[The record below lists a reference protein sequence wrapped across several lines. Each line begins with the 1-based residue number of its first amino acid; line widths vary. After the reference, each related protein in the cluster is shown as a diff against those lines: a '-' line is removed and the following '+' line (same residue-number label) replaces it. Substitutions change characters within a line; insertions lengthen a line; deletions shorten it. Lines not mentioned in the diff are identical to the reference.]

1 MAAMGLLAPAAS
13 GGSAFAHEVRPAYL
27 EIAEERPG
35 EFGVLWKTPMRGE
48 LRLGLDVD
56 LSPPVEE
63 ITPVF
68 RRKVRDAAVETWR
81 FRAREPLRG
90 RMLRIRGLEAT
101 ISDVLVRI
109 RFADGGSWTE
119 RLTPSSP
126 SARIPAAQSAVEAA
140 ARYLK
145 LGVEHILLGVDHLL
159 FVLALLLVTRG
170 AAPIVKAIT
179 AFTVAHSITLGLA
192 TLGLVH
198 VPSAPT
204 EALIALSIVLVAAES
219 VRERRGGGGHVS
231 RRPWPLPFAFGLL
244 HGLGF
249 AGALSEI
256 GLPEGSIPL
265 ALLAFN
271 VGVEIGQLAFIG
283 LVLAVAAPIRLGWVR
298 FPGGAELLPP
308 YAIGSVA
315 MLWVLQRLPLGG

>member
-1 MAAMGLLAPAAS
+1 
-13 GGSAFAHEVRPAYL
+13 
-27 EIAEERPG
+27 
-35 EFGVLWKTPMRGE
+35 
-48 LRLGLDVD
+48 VD

-63 ITPVF
+63 ITPVS
-68 RRKVRDAAVETWR
+68 RRRARDAAVETWR

-90 RMLRIRGLEAT
+90 RTLRIRGLETT

-109 RFADGGSWTE
+109 QFAGGGAWVE

-126 SARIPAAQSAVEAA
+126 SARIPAAQGAVEAA

-170 AAPIVKAIT
+170 AAPIVKAVT
-179 AFTVAHSITLGLA
+179 AFTAAHSITLGLA
-192 TLGLVH
+192 TMGVVR
-198 VPSAPT
+198 VPGAPT
-204 EALIALSIVLVAAES
+204 EALIALSIALVAAEAA
-219 VRERRGGGGHVS
+219 RACRGGGGEAS
-231 RRPWPLPFAFGLL
+231 RRPWPIPFAFGLL

-249 AGALSEI
+249 AGALSEV

-265 ALLAFN
+265 ALLSFN
-271 VGVEIGQLAFIG
+271 IGVEVGQLAFIA
-283 LVLAVAAPIRLGWVR
+283 LALAVALPIRRRWIR
-298 FPGGAELLPP
+298 FPRGAELLPP

-315 MLWVLQRLPLGG
+315 VFWVIQRLPFG